1 MAGFGK
7 RFLSDKLAVAVGIFL
22 LAVLLAG
29 VLAPVIAPWDPSVQS
44 IADKFQGPS
53 LSHPLGTD
61 QLGRDVLSRLIYGA
75 RTTMGVSLLTMAAT
89 IFIGT
94 VLGFIAG
101 YFRGWVDEV
110 IMRICDV
117 MLSFPDE
124 VLILAIVGI
133 LGVGIEHIVVA
144 TVIAK
149 WAWYTRMIRT
159 VVRGFMDKNYIRFAR
174 VAGLSPVKII
184 TGHLLKNAVGEILV
198 LATLDTG
205 AIILN
210 ISALSFLGLGVQP
223 PTAEWGMMLND
234 AKAVI
239 TTHPGQMLAPGIA
252 IFLVVAAFNFLGDS
266 IQEAMNPRL
275 DKGIPKKRLSL
286 FARKRRAVA

>member
-7 RFLSDKLAVAVGIFL
+7 RFLSDRAAVAAAVFL
-22 LAVLLAG
+22 LVVFMLGL
-29 VLAPVIAPWDPSVQS
+29 LAPVAAPCDPTAQS
-44 IADKFQGPS
+44 IVDKFQSPS
-53 LSHPLGTD
+53 AAHLLGTD

-75 RTTMGVSLLTMAAT
+75 RTTMVIALLTMAVT
-89 IFIGT
+89 ILIGT

-101 YFRGWVDEV
+101 FFRGWVDEV
-110 IMRICDV
+110 VMRLCDV

-124 VLILAIVGI
+124 VLILAIIGI
-133 LGVGIEHIVVA
+133 LGVGLENIVIA

-159 VVRGFMDKNYIRFAR
+159 VVMQFMDKNYIRFAR
-174 VAGLSPVKII
+174 VAGLSPGKII
-184 TGHLLKNAVGEILV
+184 AGHLFKNAVGEIMV

-223 PTAEWGMMLND
+223 PTAEWGMMLSD
-234 AKAVI
+234 AKAVM
-239 TTHPGQMLAPGIA
+239 TTHPGQMLAPGA
-252 IFLVVAAFNFLGDS
+252 VIFLVVAAFNFLGDS

-275 DKGIPKKRLSL
+275 DKGGRRLSR
-286 FARKRRAVA
+286 FARKRRAIS